1 MIKLKIAVIDGLGGG
16 LGSQIVN
23 RLKENLNNEVELI
36 ALGTNAVATTKMIE
50 NGADTGA
57 TGENA
62 IKINVKKADVIVGPM
77 GLIIPNSLKGEI
89 TITMAEAISSCDAK
103 KIIIGMKQPH
113 VDMVGLGD
121 KSLNELIDEAV
132 GKIQTFISN

>member
-50 NGADTGA
+50 SGADSGA

-132 GKIQTFISN
+132 EKIQAFISN

>member
-1 MIKLKIAVIDGLGGG
+1 MKIAVIDGLGGG
-16 LGSQIVN
+16 LGSQIINKV
-23 RLKENLNNEVELI
+23 KEKLNNDVEVI

-50 NGADTGA
+50 NGADAGA

-62 IKINVKKADVIVGPM
+62 IKINVKKVDIIVGPM

-89 TITMAEAISSCDAK
+89 TIKMAEAISNCDAK
-103 KIIIGMKQPH
+103 KVIIGMKQPH

-121 KSLNELIDEAV
+121 KSLNELIDEAIE
-132 GKIQTFISN
+132 KIRTYIDN

>member
-1 MIKLKIAVIDGLGGG
+1 MKIAIIDGLGGG
-16 LGSQIVN
+16 LGSQIIN
-23 RLKENLNNEVELI
+23 KLNKRIDNEVELI
-36 ALGTNAVATTKMIE
+36 ALGTNAVATTKMLE

-62 IKINVKKADVIVGPM
+62 IKINVKKVDIIVGPM

-89 TITMAEAISSCDAK
+89 TIAMAEAISNCEAK
-103 KIIIGMKQPH
+103 KVIIGMKQPH

-121 KSLNELIDEAV
+121 KSLNELIDKAIE
-132 GKIQTFISN
+132 KIKTYINN

>member
-1 MIKLKIAVIDGLGGG
+1 MKIAVIDGLGGG

-23 RLKENLNNEVELI
+23 RLKENLDDDVELI

-50 NGADTGA
+50 NGADSGA

-62 IKINVKKADVIVGPM
+62 IKVNVKKVDLIIGPL
-77 GLIIPNSLKGEI
+77 GLIIPNSMKGEI
-89 TITMAEAISSCDAK
+89 TIAMADAISNCNAK
-103 KIIIGMKQPH
+103 KVIIGMKQPH
-113 VDMVGLGD
+113 VDMVGLVD

-132 GKIQTFISN
+132 VKIKTIISN

>member
-1 MIKLKIAVIDGLGGG
+1 MKLKIAVIDGLGGG

-23 RLKENLNNEVELI
+23 RLKEKLNNKVELI

-50 NGADTGA
+50 NGADSGA
-57 TGENA
+57 SGENA
-62 IKINVKKADVIVGPM
+62 IKINVKKVDVIVGPM

-132 GKIQTFISN
+132 GKIKRYINN

>member
-1 MIKLKIAVIDGLGGG
+1 MKIAIIDGLGGG

-23 RLKENLNNEVELI
+23 KLKENLNNEVELI

-50 NGADTGA
+50 SGADSGA

-62 IKINVKKADVIVGPM
+62 IKTNVKKVDVIVGPM

-89 TITMAEAISSCDAK
+89 TITMAEAISSCNAK

-121 KSLNELIDEAV
+121 KSLNELIEEAV
-132 GKIQTFISN
+132 EKIQTFISN